1 MGQFL
6 DGFATCFWPN
16 CLFKTNVL
24 TVSPTRLQNDW
35 IPLYYFVPVWDLQR
49 NLGDYILH
57 LVQLH

>member
-1 MGQFL
+1 MVLPLVFDQISRQEL
-6 DGFATCFWPN
+6 C
-16 CLFKTNVL
+16 KTNVL